1 MTLKE
6 LFGAH
11 FCGNFSMP
19 GEIQRMVSIQKG
31 QAILMREFQA
41 THPSFTP
48 ISSDTKGAT
57 SASGETRQYRDIG
70 TGLESPKST

>member
-1 MTLKE
+1 MPIFVAIFQCLEKSSAW
-6 LFGAH
+6 FPSKKVKQ
-11 FCGNFSMP
+11 FCFS
-19 GEIQRMVSIQKG
+19 G
-31 QAILMREFQA
+31 
-41 THPSFTP
+41 

>member
-1 MTLKE
+1 MMTLKE

-31 QAILMREFQA
+31 QF
-41 THPSFTP
+41 
-48 ISSDTKGAT
+48 
-57 SASGETRQYRDIG
+57 
-70 TGLESPKST
+70 

>member
-6 LFGAH
+6 PIFVAIFQCLEKSSAWFPSKKV
-11 FCGNFSMP
+11 NFDEGIS
-19 GEIQRMVSIQKG
+19 S
-31 QAILMREFQA
+31 A
-41 THPSFTP
+41 THCSFTP

-70 TGLESPKST
+70 TSLESPKST